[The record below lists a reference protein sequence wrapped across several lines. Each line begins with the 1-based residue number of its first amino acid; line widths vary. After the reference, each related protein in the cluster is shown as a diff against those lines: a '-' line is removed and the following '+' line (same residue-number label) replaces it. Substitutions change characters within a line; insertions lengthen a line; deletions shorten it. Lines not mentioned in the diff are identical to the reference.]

1 MPAGRHRPAAAR
13 IGALIGAALTLTGC
27 SAVADLLPAAPPSA
41 TTTTQRAVTRI
52 APRLAVAD
60 CLDDLDAASPAGFP
74 IVPCGAP
81 HGYEVYAII
90 PVPGD
95 DFPGDDAVT
104 AAAESGCATSFD
116 AFAGIAYRGSTLDFA
131 YLTPT
136 DATWADDHVVTCV
149 IYDPA
154 GAVAGTL
161 TDAAR

>member
-1 MPAGRHRPAAAR
+1 MTAGRHLPAAAR

-27 SAVADLLPAAPPSA
+27 SAVADLLPAAPASA

-74 IVPCGAP
+74 IVPCDAP
-81 HGYEVYAII
+81 HGYEVYAIL

-116 AFAGIAYRGSTLDFA
+116 AFAGIAYRDSTLDFA

-136 DATWADDHVVTCV
+136 DATWADDQVVTCV

>member
-1 MPAGRHRPAAAR
+1 MPASRHRPATAR

-41 TTTTQRAVTRI
+41 TATTGQAATRI
-52 APRLAVAD
+52 APSLAVAD

-74 IVPCGAP
+74 IVPCAAP
-81 HGYEVYAII
+81 HGYEVYAIL

-95 DFPGDDAVT
+95 DYPGDDAVT
-104 AAAESGCATSFD
+104 AAAESGCATRFD
-116 AFAGIAYRGSTLDFA
+116 AFAGIAYRGSALDFA

-136 DATWADDHVVTCV
+136 DATWAGDHAVTCV

-154 GAVAGTL
+154 GAVTGTL
-161 TDAAR
+161 AGAAH